1 MVTKKQIDRWAKQVR
16 LAWRKRMRG
25 AERLFGEAQ
34 QRAFIALEVMSL
46 MNAIYEECGDRVL
59 IGDMVAV
66 YNALLAGLGLDET

>member
-1 MVTKKQIDRWAKQVR
+1 LVTKKQIDRWAKHVR

-46 MNAIYEECGDRVL
+46 MNAIYEECGDRVQ

-66 YNALLAGLGLDET
+66 YNTALAGLGYDEA